1 MCAVRCHFGP
11 CPPCSKKDVT
21 ARCKCGNVR
30 QQLPCAQVWIEGK
43 QLVLECIEDCKKK
56 LPAPTEIEAQ
66 PVLESCDM
74 SQVEVANSVEPD
86 SSELRQRLKDTKRKK
101 REEEIEERR
110 QQELKKEQ
118 ALLRKKRC
126 RILTIVLWVLVMG
139 AALIVFVQVLRARE
153 DEGVEEEFRTRKGR
167 DERHRRSRGGH

>member
-1 MCAVRCHFGP
+1 
-11 CPPCSKKDVT
+11 
-21 ARCKCGNVR
+21 
-30 QQLPCAQVWIEGK
+30 
-43 QLVLECIEDCKKK
+43 
-56 LPAPTEIEAQ
+56 
-66 PVLESCDM
+66 M

-153 DEGVEEEFRTRKGR
+153 DEGVEEELRTRKGR